1 MAELRITPQ
10 LPEYSQICQEAFLL
24 LLDGKLR
31 SEGEIMKFL
40 APFEPP
46 PPPPP
51 PTPVRRGRAAA
62 KKAPAAV
69 AKAAVQELLR
79 PC

>member
-10 LPEYSQICQEAFLL
+10 LPEYSRICQEAFLL

-62 KKAPAAV
+62 KKARQSLKLQSGLP
-69 AKAAVQELLR
+69 
-79 PC
+79 